1 MLEELNAEGATIV
14 VITHDHDLAGHF
26 PRRIE
31 ILDGRIVA
39 DTARPAAPSGER
51 SEAVPHREERVGER

>member
-31 ILDGRIVA
+31 ILDGAIVA
-39 DTARPAAPSGER
+39 DTAN
-51 SEAVPHREERVGER
+51 REERVGER